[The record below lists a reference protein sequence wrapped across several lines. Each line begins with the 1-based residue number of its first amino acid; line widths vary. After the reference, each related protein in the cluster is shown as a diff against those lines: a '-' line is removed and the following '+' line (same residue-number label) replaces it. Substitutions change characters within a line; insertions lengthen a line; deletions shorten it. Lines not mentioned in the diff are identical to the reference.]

1 MQTVKNA
8 LIAAASVG
16 LLAVMGTNPAAAV
29 PFTWNPSLTTPTAL
43 SSAGAFTASNFTIN
57 DYAVIDTTNLAVVT
71 EKAILSVQSFNTST
85 PGLVSSSGTVG
96 GTGSPYALYFTV
108 TATSHLTPSGPGL
121 FGAFDTLSYI
131 LWGDVGGGCGFSVSA
146 GGGPLASCGL
156 DTQLQLATGSLSS
169 FGLNQV
175 NIINGIPA
183 ANVDVTIAAGANA
196 GGFWVNPTLL
206 SFFNFETAFTNT
218 PEEITQSG
226 AIFVIGANTGCG
238 ALQNQACPGGG
249 TIDLVALPVP
259 EPVTLSVFGAG
270 LIGAA
275 ALRRRKAKKA

>member
-29 PFTWNPSLTTPTAL
+29 PFTWNPSLTIPTAL

-57 DYAVIDTTNLAVVT
+57 DYAVIDITNPAIVT
-71 EKAILSVQSFNTST
+71 ESAILSVQSFNTAT
-85 PGLVSSSGTVG
+85 PGLVSTSGTIPG
-96 GTGSPYALYFTV
+96 ASAYGLYFTV
-108 TATSHLTPSGPGL
+108 TATSHLSGTPTNL
-121 FGAFDTLSYI
+121 TGAFDTLSYT
-131 LWGDVGGGCGFSVSA
+131 LWGDVGGGCVFSASA
-146 GGGPLASCGL
+146 AGPNAACGG
-156 DTQLQLATGSLSS
+156 DTQLALATGNLSS
-169 FGLNQV
+169 FGINQV
-175 NIINGIPA
+175 NIINGIPS
-183 ANVDVTIAAGANA
+183 ANVDVTIAAGANS

-218 PEEITQSG
+218 PQEITQVG
-226 AIFVIGANTGCG
+226 PRFVIGANTGCG
-238 ALQNQACPGGG
+238 ATGNQACPGGG

-270 LIGAA
+270 LVGAA